1 VIGVPLDSFGRE
13 IDYLRISIIDR
24 CNFRCTYCMPLEG
37 LRFLPT
43 EDLLTAQEISQVV
56 RAAVDVGFRKF
67 RLTGG
72 EPTLR
77 RDLVEIVER
86 IRSVDGVDE
95 LAMTTNAVLLP
106 ELAGPLAAAGLS
118 RVNIHFGYPR
128 FRATSSGDA
137 TRRTRKDLERHPRC
151 GRASTH
157 TESKLNTVVVR
168 GVNDADVIDL
178 ARLTIDR
185 GWHVRF
191 IELMPLGSGE
201 NAQYAQDH
209 YISNEEIRTQLER
222 ELGPLEDLAPTHRSD
237 ESQNARF
244 AGADGVVG
252 FISPVSSPFCGTCNR
267 MRLSADG
274 RFLLCLLREDEQDVR
289 GALRSGDG
297 LEAVRAVFR
306 KAVQLKPVGHELSL
320 GRSTERRRMH
330 QIGG

>member
-1 VIGVPLDSFGRE
+1 MIGVPFDSFGRD
-13 IDYLRISIIDR
+13 IDYLRISVIDR

-37 LRFLPT
+37 LRFLPS
-43 EDLLTAQEISQVV
+43 EELLTAQEIGEVV

-106 ELAGPLAAAGLS
+106 QLAGPLAEAGLS
-118 RVNIHFGYPR
+118 RVNIHLDTLDSER
-128 FRATSSGDA
+128 LRQVM
-137 TRRTRKDLERHPRC
+137 RRGDLEKIWSGILAAEEHRLTPI
-151 GRASTH
+151 
-157 TESKLNTVVVR
+157 KLNTVVVR
-168 GVNDADVIDL
+168 GVNDDDVIDL
-178 ARLTIDR
+178 ARLTINR

-191 IELMPLGSGE
+191 IELMPLGRGE

-209 YISNEEIRTQLER
+209 YISNEEIRAQLER
-222 ELGPLEDLAPTHRSD
+222 ELGPLEDLASTHLSD

-244 AGADGVVG
+244 VGADGVIG

-274 RFLLCLLREDEQDVR
+274 RFLLCLLREDEQDVK
-289 GALRSGDG
+289 GALRSGGG
-297 LEAVRAVFR
+297 LEAVRAVLR